1 MSDQQPKFEQWCIV
15 ELFGHTRI
23 AGLVS
28 EQAIGGQTFVR
39 VDVPEVEHEAERVN
53 HESRRLEKY
62 VETVPAFTKFYG
74 SGAIYA
80 ITPVDEALARAV
92 AGNLI
97 IRAVN
102 PFELPQLRQL
112 AEPVRPQDDEEEED
126 QL

>member
-1 MSDQQPKFEQWCIV
+1 MSDQQLKFEQWCIV
-15 ELFGHTRI
+15 ELFGHARI

-53 HESRRLEKY
+53 HEERRLEKY

-80 ITPVDEALARAV
+80 ITPVDEAIARAV

-97 IRAVN
+97 VRAVN
-102 PFELPQLRQL
+102 PFELPHLRQL
-112 AEPVRPQDDEEEED
+112 AEPARAEDDGEEEES
-126 QL
+126 